1 MTECQGG
8 TSLYATFNRFLAKAR
23 LSSEEATL
31 EGLAKVWS
39 KLEGLVGR
47 GEEKESCVGA
57 GGGVRLLQ
65 GEDSG
70 IFPWVAS
77 QLAES
82 VALVIGSTNRNHM
95 KS

>member
-39 KLEGLVGR
+39 KLEGLVV
-47 GEEKESCVGA
+47 EETLEVVEETLVMEETLVEEEAMVVEIVS
-57 GGGVRLLQ
+57 
-65 GEDSG
+65 
-70 IFPWVAS
+70 
-77 QLAES
+77 
-82 VALVIGSTNRNHM
+82 ALN
-95 KS
+95 